1 MTPEEIE
8 EKKRSRNLDSEHNN
22 HMQQD
27 QQLKKL
33 LLLGAGESGAP
44 LLRVAPVSAI
54 DPCGCALFLLHSD
67 CAYRSEAVT
76 LLQTQFRLV
85 VVCHFCP
92 FCLFVSFHSPHT
104 GKSTLFKQAI
114 ALYGAKPTHAEM
126 MQFVPIICN
135 NIIQNIKTLIK
146 YSDELSPPCPVTGGN
161 QQHKALIDEVR
172 ADATK
177 LTPAQAAAVKALW
190 ADAGIQV
197 CAREQCRCDE
207 M

>member
-1 MTPEEIE
+1 MYCFRHCFPVYELIVNVSSFPLFFLSHSV
-8 EKKRSRNLDSEHNN
+8 SRLPRR
-22 HMQQD
+22 
-27 QQLKKL
+27 
-33 LLLGAGESGAP
+33 A
-44 LLRVAPVSAI
+44 
-54 DPCGCALFLLHSD
+54 
-67 CAYRSEAVT
+67 
-76 LLQTQFRLV
+76 
-85 VVCHFCP
+85 
-92 FCLFVSFHSPHT
+92 

-146 YSDELSPPCPVTGGN
+146 YSEELSPPCPVTGGN

-177 LTPAQAAAVKALW
+177 LTQAQAAAVKALW

-197 CAREQCRCDE
+197 RGEDGTIICLDSTLLLHL
-207 M
+207 

>member
-33 LLLGAGESGAP
+33 LLLGAGESGAHVTFAFFFCT
-44 LLRVAPVSAI
+44 LFMWIRVALVSSE
-54 DPCGCALFLLHSD
+54 HVS
-67 CAYRSEAVT
+67 RSEYNALPSFSISVSSRH
-76 LLQTQFRLV
+76 RLNS
-85 VVCHFCP
+85 FCV
-92 FCLFVSFHSPHT
+92 LSVRFVSSFRALAHS

-146 YSDELSPPCPVTGGN
+146 YSEEL
-161 QQHKALIDEVR
+161 R
-172 ADATK
+172 Y
-177 LTPAQAAAVKALW
+177 
-190 ADAGIQV
+190 
-197 CAREQCRCDE
+197 AR
-207 M
+207 